1 MENVLSFI
9 SVVFYSAAF
18 VYLNGK
24 YVGYSQGANN
34 VAEFDVTKYLKPGES
49 RLAVQV
55 FRWCDGSY
63 LECQDMFRMSGIF
76 RDVYLYNVPKVSV
89 RDHYITCLLDK
100 DKNYK
105 SGTMNVK
112 LSLDNRDK
120 LKGTRICWCV
130 C

>member
-1 MENVLSFI
+1 M
-9 SVVFYSAAF
+9 
-18 VYLNGK
+18 
-24 YVGYSQGANN
+24 
-34 VAEFDVTKYLKPGES
+34 
-49 RLAVQV
+49 QV

-76 RDVYLYNVPKVSV
+76 RDVYLYNVPQVSV

-120 LKGTRICWCV
+120 LKGTKNLLVRLLDPEGRKVAESEVAVKYAPSSPVSTVNVFIRFDRFVFVDC
-130 C
+130 